1 MSISESPEPGHML
14 GYTAKKNQGCRC
26 ESADLKIWRLLLRF
40 FRWAQ
45 CNYKN
50 AYKWKRETK
59 EKERD
64 DTIAIKSER
73 CYVASCKD
81 TGRSQEP
88 GNVGS
93 L

>member
-1 MSISESPEPGHML
+1 ML
-14 GYTAKKNQGCRC
+14 GYNAKKNQGCRC
-26 ESADLKIWRLLLRF
+26 ESADLAIGRLLRF

-50 AYKWKRETK
+50 AYKWKGEAEKRER
-59 EKERD
+59 ERD
-64 DTIAIKSER
+64 DTTGVKSER
-73 CYVASCKD
+73 CYVASCED
-81 TGRSQEP
+81 PGRSQEP